1 MRSRLDKQVGLLF
14 RDVVTILQLFCK
26 TTNQTT
32 TTTTTNKQG
41 SAFFFKCVESKAS
54 RSHTSKLF
62 HKFGAL
68 EKNQF
73 VSLVFLLQTSMNA
86 KPTMAAVNT
95 AV

>member
-32 TTTTTNKQG
+32 TKTTNKQG
-41 SAFFFKCVESKAS
+41 SAFFFKCVETKAS

>member
-32 TTTTTNKQG
+32 TTNKQG
-41 SAFFFKCVESKAS
+41 SAFFFKCVETKAS